1 MSHVSHADLTLG
13 AAAWTKPWS
22 GSNGGNCV
30 EVKQLGNG
38 HVAVRQSQDPEGPAL
53 IFTAQDIAEVVRG
66 AKTGEA
72 DFLLS

>member
-13 AAAWTKPWS
+13 ASAWTKPWS

-38 HVAVRQSQDPEGPAL
+38 YVAVRQSQDPDGPAL

-66 AKTGEA
+66 AKAGEA